1 MEIKEDKRTPRT
13 LRKQYSIDAPNIV
26 SACVC
31 FFICIWQHWW
41 LFSRMLLG
49 RELLWTRIRTW
60 RSCVTPDDP
69 APRRPR
75 CKTAITNPCPLDTR
89 LEVQCLDHVQCDQP
103 MCQTN
108 TGHYRYKWDSLLH
121 VMAVPCCYALSYSIW
136 VRPTWSTT
144 IALANDPNKRDGHLH
159 PVWLHLPHFTC
170 QQPSSWTSRL
180 NRLVIFAS
188 QGLED
193 QDWQK

>member
-1 MEIKEDKRTPRT
+1 MC
-13 LRKQYSIDAPNIV
+13 L
-26 SACVC
+26 
-31 FFICIWQHWW
+31 FFLICIWQHWW

-89 LEVQCLDHVQCDQP
+89 LEVQCLDHVQCNQP

-108 TGHYRYKWDSLLH
+108 TGHYRYTWDSLLH
-121 VMAVPCCYALSYSIW
+121 VMAVPCRYARTYSIW

-159 PVWLHLPHFTC
+159 PVWLHHISPANNRQAEPQGWTDSWLFLVKGWKIKTGRSNQNLSVFTELHRVDH
-170 QQPSSWTSRL
+170 S
-180 NRLVIFAS
+180 
-188 QGLED
+188 
-193 QDWQK
+193 